1 MKTLKLA
8 VFALGLTISLG
19 GFSQTKIVVTKGQKF
34 TVESSVKSTS
44 SAEVMGQ
51 SMETIMNSDNT
62 TQYEIKDIDK
72 DEIKITSTLTKIKV
86 HSSAMGQENNY
97 DSEKSDNSGE
107 LTDIF
112 GKNLNKPRKIVM
124 DPSGNIKKQED
135 EEEMNSTG
143 GIAAL
148 SNSANATTTEM
159 YIPELVGKNL
169 NVGDLIPYIGETK
182 SEKTSTK
189 DSGTY
194 RITAVENGLANI
206 SYTGTRDIVTT
217 LEQMG
222 MEMQVSGSNAVKT
235 ELQMDINTGL
245 VLVKATVIDMNL
257 SIDAGGMLIPV
268 TGKTVT
274 TIKVTPQL

>member
-8 VFALGLTISLG
+8 VFALGLTISFG
-19 GFSQTKIVVTKGQKF
+19 GNAQTKIVITKGQKF
-34 TVESSVKSTS
+34 TVESSVKSNS
-44 SAEVMGQ
+44 VAEVMGQ

-72 DEIKITSTLTKIKV
+72 DEIKITSTLTKI
-86 HSSAMGQENNY
+86 SAYTSAMGQEGKY

-107 LTDIF
+107 LADIL

-124 DPSGNIKKQED
+124 DPSGNIKKQDED
-135 EEEMNSTG
+135 NMINSG
-143 GIAAL
+143 GIAAI
-148 SNSANATTTEM
+148 SNSANSTTTEM
-159 YIPELVGKNL
+159 YIPELIGRSL
-169 NVGDLIPYIGETK
+169 NIGDSIPYIGETK
-182 SEKTSTK
+182 SEKSNTK

-194 RITAVENGLANI
+194 RITAVENGLASI
-206 SYTGTRDIVTT
+206 SYTGTRDIVTSI
-217 LEQMG
+217 EQMG
-222 MEMQVSGSNAVKT
+222 MEMQVTGTNAVKT

-274 TIKVTPQL
+274 TTKVTPQ